1 VVDVALS
8 QAEAWSIVAASPQR
22 YSALSGEAAQ
32 IDTAGIGKVVEA
44 FRDAARSAARAG
56 FDLIEIHMAHGYLLG
71 SFISPLTNRR
81 TDGYGG
87 SLESR
92 LRFPLE
98 VLQVVRDE
106 WPKEKPVGVVLTV
119 SDWERGGL
127 KMSAAVAIAKSLKTH
142 GCDIV
147 RVVAGQ
153 TTARSN
159 PHYDP
164 YFLADLSDRLRNESG
179 MPTIATGDITS
190 LDRVNTLIAAG
201 QGDLCLLRVK
211 QSRDRDRPA

>member
-8 QAEAWSIVAASPQR
+8 EEEAWPVVAASPQR
-22 YSALSGEAAQ
+22 YSALSSEAAQ
-32 IDTAGIGKVVEA
+32 IDVAGIGEIVEA
-44 FRDAARSAARAG
+44 FRDAAQRAAAAG
-56 FDLIEIHMAHGYLLG
+56 FDLAEIHMGHGYLLG
-71 SFISPLTNRR
+71 SFISPLSNRR
-81 TDGYGG
+81 TDDYGG

-98 VLQVVRDE
+98 VLQAVRDE

-127 KMSAAVAIAKSLKTH
+127 KMSAAVAIAQSLRTH

-153 TTARSN
+153 TTARSS
-159 PHYDP
+159 PRYDP

-201 QGDLCLLRVK
+201 QADLCLLRVN
-211 QSRDRDRPA
+211 